1 MGFQIFFLNL
11 VQAPHQSAYT
21 STNVTLPDL
30 MRLLNIGTF
39 FSESTFNTFP
49 FFAFFEIRRVVLG
62 IYFRR
67 RKMNLTTV
75 IIIIIAI
82 GIFLAS
88 LFSPKK
94 GVTTTVLSIM
104 VCMSIVAGLIFYPD
118 PETLFFIVVIASFL
132 IYGYGRFWRNEEGFQ
147 KKQLY

>member
-1 MGFQIFFLNL
+1 
-11 VQAPHQSAYT
+11 
-21 STNVTLPDL
+21 
-30 MRLLNIGTF
+30 
-39 FSESTFNTFP
+39 
-49 FFAFFEIRRVVLG
+49 
-62 IYFRR
+62 
-67 RKMNLTTV
+67 MNLTTV
-75 IIIIIAI
+75 IIIIIAA

-104 VCMSIVAGLIFYPD
+104 VCLSIVAGLIFYPD

-132 IYGYGRFWRNEEGFQ
+132 FYGYGRFWRNDEGFQ